1 MKDLRFHSFL
11 IAWMKF
17 RVMKFRIKDQMLN
30 AWECDTVVGVILWSS
45 CCRWMKKIWLALI
58 NAETFSFWA
67 RNDWLLFLAIT
78 VNQTQN
84 DWFLFLAMTVNQTQN
99 DWLLLILNDCLL
111 IFSFWMRKKMIVD
124 HVICSCWL
132 HVTCGSPSTGVV
144 WGRRRRPQTTQ
155 VITNYSS

>member
-17 RVMKFRIKDQMLN
+17 RVMKFRIKNQMLN
-30 AWECDTVVGVILWSS
+30 AWECDTVVGVVSWSS
-45 CCRWMKKIWLALI
+45 CCRWMKKNWLTLI
-58 NAETFSFWA
+58 NAKAFLFWA

-78 VNQTQN
+78 
-84 DWFLFLAMTVNQTQN
+84 ANQTQN

-111 IFSFWMRKKMIVD
+111 IFSFWVRKKMIVD

-132 HVTCGSPSTGVV
+132 HVTCGSFSTEVV
-144 WGRRRRPQTTQ
+144 WGRCRRPQITQ